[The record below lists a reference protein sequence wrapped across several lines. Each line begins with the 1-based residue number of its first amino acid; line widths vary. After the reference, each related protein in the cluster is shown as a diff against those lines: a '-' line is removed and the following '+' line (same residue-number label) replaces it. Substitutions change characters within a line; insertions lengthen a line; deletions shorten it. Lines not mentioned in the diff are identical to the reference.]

1 MTNNTQFDAP
11 RFDAPQFDAIVVGS
25 GITGGWAAK
34 ELTEAGLT
42 VLMVERGRN
51 IEHQTGYDTELKAPW
66 EMPFRGQG
74 DAELYA
80 REYPVQMLNRH
91 FNEFT
96 EGHFVNDADQPYQ
109 KAPGKDFDW
118 FRSYQLG
125 GRSLTWGR
133 QCYRWSDYDFGANK
147 RDGFGTDWP
156 IRYADLAPW
165 YDKVEDFVGVSGA
178 AEGLPQL
185 PDGRFLPP
193 MELNCVES
201 AMRERIRAKYP
212 DRVMTIGRTANLTE
226 ARPEQGRGHCQY
238 RSICARG
245 CSYGAY
251 FSTQSAT
258 LPAAQKTGRLKV
270 VTDAQVHKVDYDP
283 KTGRVTGVRWID
295 TRTGEHKVAYARV
308 VFLNAGAFNSVHLM
322 LNSASEAMPQGL
334 ANSSGVLGTHIM
346 DHANTMAAMAV
357 VPGFEGR
364 TSFGNRPTGIVIPR
378 FRNLDK
384 LDGEGFTR
392 GYSFQGGAL
401 QGTWTRGKRMGGI
414 GKDYKEELHQI
425 GAWTMVLVVFADSM
439 PRASNRL
446 TLSRR
451 TDPRGVRQLEI
462 AFAHGKEEMA
472 ALADAHREATAML
485 TDAGGHVVMGF
496 DKPGHGGTSIHEMGG
511 ARMGWDPK
519 TSVLNR
525 HSQAHDIPNLFVTDG
540 AQMSSSACQ
549 NPSLTYMA
557 LTARACATAV
567 SMLKEGVI

>member
-1 MTNNTQFDAP
+1 MENL
-11 RFDAPQFDAIVVGS
+11 QFDAIVVGS

-34 ELTEAGLT
+34 QLTEAGLK
-42 VLMVERGRN
+42 VLMLERGRK
-51 IEHQTGYDTELKAPW
+51 IEHQVDYENETKAPW
-66 EMPFRGQG
+66 EMPFRGVG
-74 DAELYA
+74 DTELYN
-80 REYPVQMLNRH
+80 REYSVQMLNRH
-91 FNEFT
+91 FTEFT
-96 EGHFVNDADQPYQ
+96 QDHFVNDADQPYQ
-109 KAPGKDFDW
+109 KTKGSDFDW

-165 YDKVEDFVGVSGA
+165 YDMVEDFVGVSGSH
-178 AEGLPQL
+178 EGLPQL
-185 PDGRFLPP
+185 PDGKFLPP
-193 MELNCVES
+193 MELNCVE
-201 AMRERIRAKYP
+201 AALRERILAKYP
-212 DRVMTIGRTANLTE
+212 DRLITIGRTANLTE
-226 ARPEQGRGHCQY
+226 ARPEQGRAHCQY

-258 LPAAQKTGRLKV
+258 LPAAKKTGLLTV
-270 VTDAQVHKVDYDP
+270 VTDAQVTKLEYDAQ
-283 KTGRVTGVRWID
+283 TRRVSAVHWID
-295 TRTGEHKVAYARV
+295 TKTSERKRASSRI
-308 VFLNAGAFNSVHLM
+308 VFLNAGAFNSVHVL
-322 LNSASEAMPQGL
+322 LNSASETMPNGL

-357 VPGFEGR
+357 VPGFEDR

-384 LDGEGFTR
+384 LDGDGFTR

-401 QGTWTRGKRMGGI
+401 QGTWTRGKRMPGI
-414 GKDYKEELHQI
+414 GEDFKEELHKI
-425 GAWTMVLVVFADSM
+425 GPWSMVLVVFADSM

-446 TLSRR
+446 TLSKRL
-451 TDPRGVRQLEI
+451 DPRGVPQLEI
-462 AFAHGKEEMA
+462 AFAHGKEELA
-472 ALADAHREATAML
+472 ALADAKKEAAAML
-485 TDAGGHVVMGF
+485 NSAGAHVVMGF
-496 DKPGHGGTSIHEMGG
+496 DQPGHGGTAIHEMGG

-525 HSQAHDIPNLFVTDG
+525 WSQSHDVANLFVTDG

-557 LTARACATAV
+557 LTARACDAAV
-567 SMLKEGVI
+567 KMLKEGVI